1 MTDNANDVKEKNI
14 SEQASRATAPK
25 AKVQSEPKSELNE
38 IYLSPSPHFFSPLNT
53 QRLMLNVVIALIPIA
68 CFSIYLYGMKALLRL
83 VISVVCTVGFE
94 SAFRY
99 IIGRDIRAKDF
110 SALITGLL
118 LALVMP
124 ANIPIR
130 ILVLSAFFAI
140 VIGKE
145 FFGGLGKNPFNPALL
160 GRAFAFVSFA
170 GPMTTWITTN
180 ESKFLGGLSG
190 TVKALSAGAADVVS
204 QATPLAKINPID
216 GVVLSASEIAQELGL
231 GSAKD
236 LYLSLFWGNHG
247 GSMGETPIFLIL
259 VAFVFLLLTK
269 TIQWKITVSMI
280 ASSAILSAV
289 LGIDPLLTVLSGG
302 LMFGAVFMATDYT
315 TSPVT
320 PMARIIFG
328 VGCGILTVV
337 MRVFGSNPE
346 GVMFSILIM
355 NAIVP
360 YLNNILPRKYG
371 FVKANKGAKK

>member
-1 MTDNANDVKEKNI
+1 MTDNANDVKEKNL

-53 QRLMLNVVIALIPIA
+53 QRLMLNVVIALVPIA

-320 PMARIIFG
+320 PMGRIIFG